1 MSKLARALALAAMLA
16 AMGLAG
22 MTAVAQAHPT
32 GPVIRQDARR
42 PPTDPQVE
50 KAWPQR
56 LAAARQQAQGEATV
70 RRQLARERFSIP
82 NRTPAQATGP
92 IRPTPHRGQAGQ
104 LAPALAVLAVVLA
117 LAAGIA
123 VPAARRAH
131 RLRRA
136 GQPA

>member
-22 MTAVAQAHPT
+22 MTAIAQAHPT
-32 GPVIRQDARR
+32 EPGIRQGARR

-56 LAAARQQAQGEATV
+56 LAAAQRQAPGEATV
-70 RRQLARERFSIP
+70 RRLLARSGSPSPTGRP
-82 NRTPAQATGP
+82 PRQPAPSGP
-92 IRPTPHRGQAGQ
+92 PHTVARPAGS
-104 LAPALAVLAVVLA
+104 APALAVLAVV

>member
-1 MSKLARALALAAMLA
+1 MSKLARTLALAATLA

-22 MTAVAQAHPT
+22 MTAVAQARPA
-32 GPVIRQDARR
+32 GPVIGQDARR

-56 LAAARQQAQGEATV
+56 LAAARRQAPGDATA
-70 RRQLARERFSIP
+70 RRLLARERFSIP
-82 NRTPAQATGP
+82 DRTPARATGP
-92 IRPTPHRGQAGQ
+92 VRPTPHRGQAGR
-104 LAPALAVLAVVLA
+104 LALVLAVLAVVLA
-117 LAAGIA
+117 PAAGIA

>member
-22 MTAVAQAHPT
+22 MTAIAQAHPT
-32 GPVIRQDARR
+32 GAVIGQDARR
-42 PPTDPQVE
+42 PPTAPQVE

-56 LAAARQQAQGEATV
+56 LAAAQQQAPGEATV
-70 RRQLARERFSIP
+70 RLLARERFSIP
-82 NRTPAQATGP
+82 NGTPAQATGP
-92 IRPTPHRGQAGQ
+92 VRPTPHRGQAGR

-117 LAAGIA
+117 LATGIA
-123 VPAARRAH
+123 VPATRRAH
-131 RLRRA
+131 RLGRA